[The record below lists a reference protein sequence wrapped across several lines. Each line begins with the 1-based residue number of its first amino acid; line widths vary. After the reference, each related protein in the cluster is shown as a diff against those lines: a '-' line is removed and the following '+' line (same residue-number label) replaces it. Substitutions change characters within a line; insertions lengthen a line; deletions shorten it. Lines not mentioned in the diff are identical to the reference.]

1 MSSGSQHPLV
11 RSWQEPAP
19 MMSNGFLV
27 LYLGVTPYQN
37 EQLCLGLPAE
47 PDEHSNRF
55 GLRTTARSA
64 ILRAHYFMEWTPL
77 GGRGECTLA
86 EMKAYKVVLSPDG
99 YMQKM
104 ESGILEC
111 RKVGEYRW
119 YGRIAPY
126 EMDHQGRLL
135 YALEMV
141 DYISL
146 TSLIPPWMKDVW
158 LERRS
163 WGWNPMVFKNTDW
176 RSVRR
181 DEKISLLHWVCRWFE
196 LCCNCISIESWCYVE
211 CKAKRFTRFTLLL
224 MLHFAWTV
232 HVVEIF
238 VEEGVQVVLR
248 RILNEPCSW
257 NLKFNG
263 VLLKPWMFLQ
273 CFGSSQSWMWWWSL
287 AEEFLG
293 CSKFSCFPSRTQ
305 MSLGFGV

>member
-163 WGWNPMVFKNTDW
+163 WGWNPMVFKIHRLEICQERWKDIIVALSLQMIWTLLQLHFYWILMLCWVQGKKVHQVHLALDVALCLNSSCCWDFCWRRGASCLETYFEW
-176 RSVRR
+176 TVLLEFEVQRSV
-181 DEKISLLHWVCRWFE
+181 V
-196 LCCNCISIESWCYVE
+196 
-211 CKAKRFTRFTLLL
+211 
-224 MLHFAWTV
+224 
-232 HVVEIF
+232 
-238 VEEGVQVVLR
+238 
-248 RILNEPCSW
+248 
-257 NLKFNG
+257 
-263 VLLKPWMFLQ
+263 
-273 CFGSSQSWMWWWSL
+273 
-287 AEEFLG
+287 
-293 CSKFSCFPSRTQ
+293 
-305 MSLGFGV
+305 